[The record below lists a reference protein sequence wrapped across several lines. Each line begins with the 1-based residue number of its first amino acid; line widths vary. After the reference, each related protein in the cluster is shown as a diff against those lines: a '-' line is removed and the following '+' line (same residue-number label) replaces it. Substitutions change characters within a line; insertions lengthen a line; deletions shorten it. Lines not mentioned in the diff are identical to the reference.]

1 MKGLLHGEKFDTNLL
16 SSGQQ
21 IVLDED
27 KKKRE
32 DIVHKIQDS
41 IK

>member
-16 SSGQQ
+16 SYGQQ

-32 DIVHKIQDS
+32 DIVQKIQDS